1 MSVAGRVALVTGAQ
15 GGLGMAIAQ
24 SLASHGASL
33 VLHDRKD
40 WDSALVSR
48 QFPSGRALPVS
59 GDVRDEDD
67 VDRAVAVTL
76 REFGRIDILIN
87 NAGVMSTTSFLELT
101 SADWDAVIDTNLKG
115 YYLFGQRAARAM
127 ASLGWGR
134 IVNVASTRQVQ
145 AVPGGTAYCV
155 SKAGVAMLTRVMAL
169 ELAPMG
175 IRVNS
180 IAPGTV
186 LTGLNRDYLSEP
198 AFQAERIAHIPVG
211 RLGRPQDVV
220 AAVDLL
226 VSDAADFMVGACL
239 MVDGGQTLW

>member
-1 MSVAGRVALVTGAQ
+1 MSLAGRVAIVTGAR
-15 GGLGMAIAQ
+15 GGLGTAIAR
-24 SLASHGASL
+24 SLASQGASL
-33 VLHDRKD
+33 VLHDREG
-40 WDSALVSR
+40 WNPEVVSR
-48 QFPSGRALPVS
+48 QFPFDRVLPVS
-59 GDVRDEDD
+59 GDVRNEDD
-67 VDRAVAVTL
+67 IDRAVTSVL

-101 SADWDAVIDTNLKG
+101 SAEWDEVIDTNLKG
-115 YYLFGQRAARAM
+115 YFLFGQRAARTM

-145 AVPGGTAYCV
+145 AVPGSTAYCV

-198 AFQAERIAHIPVG
+198 AFQAERIARIPAG
-211 RLGRPQDVV
+211 RLGRPEDVV

-226 VSDAADFMVGACL
+226 VSDAAEFMVGACL